1 MQRTEVIVAE
11 VQDPARSAGADDA
24 RVPRRTASSPE
35 LRDVFGQVTALGVDL
50 ETIAGRFAQAHG
62 LHPTDVRALR
72 VLADATAAL
81 TAGELGDRLALSSGA
96 TTRMVDRMEAAGFL
110 TRLRSDRDRRV
121 VHVRTTDQAWTAI
134 EAFFGRLGPIVDEAM
149 GDAFTAE
156 DLTVVARFLS
166 AATDAVRAAA
176 RATPAA
182 PGQATGSAAAER
194 ARR

>member
-11 VQDPARSAGADDA
+11 VQDPARSAGAGDA

-50 ETIAGRFAQAHG
+50 ETIAGRLAQAHG

-96 TTRMVDRMEAAGFL
+96 TTRMVDRMQAAGFL
-110 TRLRSDRDRRV
+110 GRTRSSRDRRV
-121 VHVRTTDQAWTAI
+121 VHVTMTPRAWTTL
-134 EAFFGRLGPIVDEAM
+134 EAFSGRLGPVVDEAM
-149 GDAFTAE
+149 GETFTAE
-156 DLTVVARFLS
+156 ELAVVARFLT
-166 AATDAVRAAA
+166 AAAETVRAAA
-176 RATPAA
+176 RVPSTDY
-182 PGQATGSAAAER
+182 
-194 ARR
+194 RRRP